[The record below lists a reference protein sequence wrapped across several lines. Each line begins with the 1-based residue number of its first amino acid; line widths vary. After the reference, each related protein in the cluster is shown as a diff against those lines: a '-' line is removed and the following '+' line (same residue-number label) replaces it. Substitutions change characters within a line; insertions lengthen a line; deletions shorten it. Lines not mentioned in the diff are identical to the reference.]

1 MSNCER
7 IGIFLVWMTWTTCA
21 CAEPF
26 TVVML
31 PDTQIYSWKGPSVF
45 RAQTQWIV
53 GNRVKENI
61 VFVTHVGDIVEH
73 GNEESEWV
81 EADAAM
87 DILDGDLADSPDGLL
102 PYSVAIG
109 NHDYDKE
116 NVLSP
121 RGTAHHYVQHFGAAR
136 YEGRSWYGGS
146 SANQLNHYQFF
157 EGDGQ
162 RFLHIVLEMETT
174 DQAIEW
180 ARNILRTFPD
190 TPTIITVHMYLG
202 IKDGRPKRWPERLL
216 ADINP
221 GDGYNSPEEIFQKL
235 VFPFP
240 NVLMV
245 LNGHTGEQ
253 THQTSMNA
261 AGLPVFE
268 MLANFQDRAG
278 GGNMQGWL
286 QLITF
291 DFDKK
296 EIRVRTFSP
305 TLNRFETDGDSQ
317 FHFDLDFEDRFK
329 IQVKPK

>member
-1 MSNCER
+1 MSTHER
-7 IGIFLVWMTWTTCA
+7 IGICLVWMTWTTVTCG
-21 CAEPF
+21 EPF

-31 PDTQIYSWKGPSVF
+31 PDTQIYSWKDPSVF

-53 GNRVKENI
+53 DNRVKENI

-73 GNEESEWV
+73 GNRESEWV
-81 EADAAM
+81 HADTAM
-87 DILDGDLADSPDGLL
+87 DILDGLL

-121 RGTAHHYVQHFGAAR
+121 RGTAHHYIRHFGAAR
-136 YEGRSWYGGS
+136 YENRSWYGGS
-146 SANQLNHYQFF
+146 STNELNHYQFF
-157 EGDGQ
+157 DGSGQ

-174 DQAIEW
+174 NQAIEW
-180 ARNILRTFPD
+180 AKDILSKFPN
-190 TPTIITVHMYLG
+190 TPTIMTIHMYLG
-202 IKDGRPKRWPERLL
+202 IEDGRPKRWPKRLL
-216 ADINP
+216 STQNP
-221 GDGYNSPEEIFQKL
+221 SGGHNSPEEIFQKL
-235 VFPFP
+235 VSPFP

-253 THQTSMNA
+253 THQTSINA

-268 MLANFQDRAG
+268 MLANFQDRLG
-278 GGNMQGWL
+278 KGKMQGWL

-305 TLNRFETDGDSQ
+305 ILNRFETDNDSQ
-317 FHFDLDFEDRFK
+317 FRFSLDLHDRFRVR
-329 IQVKPK
+329 VKPK